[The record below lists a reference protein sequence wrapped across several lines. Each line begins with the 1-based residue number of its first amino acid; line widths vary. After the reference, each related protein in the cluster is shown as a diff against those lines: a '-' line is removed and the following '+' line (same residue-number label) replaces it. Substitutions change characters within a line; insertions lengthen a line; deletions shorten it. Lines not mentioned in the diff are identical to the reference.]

1 MKKLVF
7 AVCLGMA
14 VFTSSSVFANGGN
27 SGAGGGFGQTICT
40 LPNGSYGFMPW
51 FACKWKGGES
61 LDF

>member
-27 SGAGGGFGQTICT
+27 SGAGGEDYCRFTSQC
-40 LPNGSYGFMPW
+40 
-51 FACKWKGGES
+51 
-61 LDF
+61 